1 MVDKKPRRVKFDV
14 RGSFLK
20 LKYTILSLT
29 QVSNNVNLLPSISIY
44 LPSDKGSNLLDLLN
58 WSMTIVH
65 MEYARGYCQV
75 SIILFRISNHLKA
88 ALKGRLIEKDL
99 NDSKEAKY
107 MMFDE
112 GLHRY
117 NSQLNKD
124 FTFLKKVE
132 QNPSMVRSAGWFVSN
147 VV

>member
-1 MVDKKPRRVKFDV
+1 MDKKPRRAKFDV

-20 LKYTILSLT
+20 LKYTILALN

-44 LPSDKGSNLLDLLN
+44 LPSDKGSNMLDLLN

-65 MEYARGYCQV
+65 MEYYRILSSV
-75 SIILFRISNHLKA
+75 VILFRITNHLKTI
-88 ALKGRLIEKDL
+88 LKGRLIEKDFS
-99 NDSKEAKY
+99 DSKEAKY

-117 NSQLNKD
+117 NSQLSKD

-132 QNPSMVRSAGWFVSN
+132 QHPSMVRGTS
-147 VV
+147 